1 VRARLIASAAV
12 LAMILV
18 VLLLRERGP
27 DAAPRPAQRPAP
39 TPVTPLSRA
48 PDPDLPWPAR
58 DPFRYADE
66 RPAGASLPRPMNPVA
81 PPSARSGPSPMASAN
96 PLRLIGLV
104 RKGGTLKAA
113 LSMFGE
119 TVVLGEGEES
129 RGYRVLSVDEESGV
143 RLKGPDGSELS
154 LTPSSSF

>member
-1 VRARLIASAAV
+1 VRARLIASAVV
-12 LAMILV
+12 LAMILA

-27 DAAPRPAQRPAP
+27 GASARPAQRPAP
-39 TPVTPLSRA
+39 TPVMPLSRA
-48 PDPDLPWPAR
+48 SDPDLPWPAR
-58 DPFRYADE
+58 DPFRYSDE
-66 RPAGASLPRPMNPVA
+66 RLAGTSSSRPIPAA
-81 PPSARSGPSPMASAN
+81 PPSVASGPSPAASAN

-154 LTPSSSF
+154 LAPSSSF